1 MTDAANMKTNEVSQQ
16 NEKRKGAANN
26 KKGTAKKKR
35 SKEQMEKDQ
44 EKMKRYRKRQ
54 MYEKQIETLE
64 GGVGKF
70 AEKVD
75 VWVSD
80 IKTGSFQKLTQVT
93 RMANVR
99 NMSPFLLSKNL
110 KPANLKPAQFQGDI
124 VALGKLEDRN
134 YKAIPESYFKVNEPC
149 SAQQAV
155 TGNAKYS
162 DAQRQSDVCHP
173 VKGVTGGWV
182 RVK

>member
-35 SKEQMEKDQ
+35 SKEQMEKDR

-64 GGVGKF
+64 GDVGKV
-70 AEKVD
+70 AEKVN
-75 VWVSD
+75 VWVGD
-80 IKTGSFQKLTQVT
+80 RETGSFQKLTQVT

-99 NMSPFLLSKNL
+99 NMSPFLHKKTSNQQTSNQHHFEGLLWRWANQRTGTTKPFLNPIL
-110 KPANLKPAQFQGDI
+110 KSMSHAPPNKQ
-124 VALGKLEDRN
+124 
-134 YKAIPESYFKVNEPC
+134 
-149 SAQQAV
+149 
-155 TGNAKYS
+155 
-162 DAQRQSDVCHP
+162 
-173 VKGVTGGWV
+173 
-182 RVK
+182 